1 MRNLAFFKIVVLV
14 IFSLTGT
21 LSAQIVISSPSLG
34 FSQACA
40 SESFNTYYATFS
52 FSPESNL
59 GSTNQFIIELSD
71 VDGSF
76 SNPTTV
82 YTSAQGVVTTSP
94 ATLGFAIPTTTAGET
109 FKVRIKSTD
118 PVATS
123 TGSVSFPAYYKIQD
137 EPFTINNL
145 ISTGAF
151 CSGGNYLLT
160 IDNPG
165 TGTNNSPLQYPSLTF
180 NWYKEISETTSV
192 FVASGESL
200 SVTEEGTY
208 FVETNYGTCTSNS
221 YSNRVT
227 ISAATTSTTT
237 SINSSLG
244 NPFCA
249 SDGDTTLSTIPG
261 DSYQWYL
268 DGAVIPDATNQTYI
282 TNEGGT
288 YTVTIDLGDCVT
300 NGSIDLDNGSF
311 ASSINVSDIN
321 MLEEEGTLTTSVT
334 TDAVSPEFEWYLN
347 DVLISSATG
356 NSYVVT
362 QEGDYKVVIIQAS
375 GCISSSEFQFTVTEP
390 YPDVAN
396 IPNVIS
402 PNGDGVNDTWV
413 IPKEYVNDTNT
424 EVTILS
430 SQGETVLKTNAYRNN
445 WPDTEL
451 NFKNINPVYYYVIIP
466 ENNKIRK
473 GSITVVK

>member
-82 YTSAQGVVTTSP
+82 YTSAQGDVTTSP